1 MDVRFHCA
9 HRIRRSGKKSRHN
22 VFGACAD
29 ICKVLRLHPDY
40 GESIPGSSQLRK
52 MRLMV
57 PGLAA
62 GKSGGYRL
70 IYRKQEQDQTLY
82 IVFLETYFKG
92 DRSDLTRDEYKV
104 LLMEAELIL
113 KSPLSVEWTD
123 D

>member
-1 MDVRFHCA
+1 MDVRFHCT
-9 HRIRRSGKKSRHN
+9 HRVRRSGKKSRHE

-29 ICKVLRLHPDY
+29 VCKVLRLHPDY
-40 GESIPGSSQLRK
+40 GVPIPGSPQLRK

-70 IYRKQEQDQTLY
+70 IYRKQEQDETLY

-92 DRSDLTRDEYKV
+92 DRPDLARNEYKHLV
-104 LLMEAELIL
+104 MDAEAIL
-113 KSPLSVEWTD
+113 KAPLSVEWTD
-123 D
+123 G